1 MFNERGV
8 NRLINKK
15 FIKISE
21 KEQIEVVGGTA
32 IRSDDPAIIILNS
45 LIKEAIENI
54 KKKF

>member
-1 MFNERGV
+1 MFGGRG

-32 IRSDDPAIIILNS
+32 IRSEDPAMIILNS